1 MWTSRYTKLAQ
12 LKNDKMHASSGEIRD
27 ADSLSEDMVFVMIFL
42 LIIVIFVLYGSSFVS
57 TCLSNF
63 ICSSQQNCIFIQTF

>member
-42 LIIVIFVLYGSSFVS
+42 LIIVIFVLYGSSF
-57 TCLSNF
+57 CLHMF
-63 ICSSQQNCIFIQTF
+63 K